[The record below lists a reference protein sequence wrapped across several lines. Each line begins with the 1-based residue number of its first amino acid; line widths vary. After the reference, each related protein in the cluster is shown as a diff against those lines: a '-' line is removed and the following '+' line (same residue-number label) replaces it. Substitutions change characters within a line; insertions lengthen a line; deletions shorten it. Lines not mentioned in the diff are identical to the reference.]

1 MSDDP
6 ADDPTAVEARYAA
19 FRRGERPDDV
29 CIYLHEEGVGNV
41 EALSEMGIRTDD
53 GVVLVMPGEEG
64 RAAFERATSLDPMDF
79 AGIAMDTE
87 GDIDED
93 LTGGECPEAGDGED
107 HYVKFVFAFAEE
119 HHPEMEGLY
128 AEGDV
133 VHAYAACAC
142 GTTYSDKWVADGE
155 GNGR

>member
-1 MSDDP
+1 MSDPDT
-6 ADDPTAVEARYAA
+6 PTDAETRYAA
-19 FRRGERPDDV
+19 FRRGDRVDDV

-41 EALSEMGIRTDD
+41 EALSELGIRTDD

-64 RAAFERATSLDPMDF
+64 RAAFQRATSLDPMDF
-79 AGIAMDTE
+79 AGMAMGTD
-87 GDIDED
+87 GDIDDD
-93 LTGGECPEAGDGED
+93 LTSGECPEGDGED

-133 VHAYAACAC
+133 IHAYAACAC
-142 GTTYSDKWVADGE
+142 GTTYADKWVAGE
-155 GNGR
+155 D

>member
-1 MSDDP
+1 MSEG
-6 ADDPTAVEARYAA
+6 APTDAEAHYAA

-41 EALSEMGIRTDD
+41 EALAELGVRTDD
-53 GVVLVMPGEEG
+53 GVVLVLPGEEG
-64 RAAFERATSLDPMDF
+64 RAAFRRATSLDPMDF
-79 AGIAMDTE
+79 AGTAMDTE
-87 GDIDED
+87 GRIDEA
-93 LTGGECPEAGDGED
+93 LTSGECPEAGDGGD

-142 GTTYSDKWVADGE
+142 GTTYSDRWVAGE
-155 GNGR
+155 R

>member
-1 MSDDP
+1 MSDDS
-6 ADDPTAVEARYAA
+6 ADVEARYAA

-29 CIYLHEEGVGNV
+29 CFYLHEEGVGNV
-41 EALSEMGIRTDD
+41 EALSRLGIRTDD

-64 RAAFERATSLDPMDF
+64 RAAFQRATSLDPMDF
-79 AGIAMDTE
+79 AGMAMDTE
-87 GDIDED
+87 GEIDED
-93 LTGGECPEAGDGED
+93 LTDGACPEGGDATD

-133 VHAYAACAC
+133 IHAYAACAC
-142 GTTYSDKWVADGE
+142 GTTYSDKWVADGD
-155 GNGR
+155 